1 MRTKVGKAVAA
12 GLTAAFAASA
22 ALVAPVAAQQS
33 QDRIVVSGMVEWG
46 IFVDRDGCMHW
57 WADGGLEGYMT
68 TRFNPETGRPLCLQ
82 KESCLTESTDTLFHT
97 DSHHLKPGQREE
109 LERFFRSEG
118 AFSYAVYGHTDERAS
133 HAYNQAL
140 SERRA
145 GTVASVARSVGAFIE
160 VEEGFGETRPVAT
173 GHNETAWQQNRRV
186 EVVCFHMPR

>member
-1 MRTKVGKAVAA
+1 MTRHARAIPA
-12 GLTAAFAASA
+12 GLAAA
-22 ALVAPVAAQQS
+22 ALAAMALMQPAAAQ
-33 QDRIVVSGMVEWG
+33 DRVVVSGQIEWG

-97 DSHHLKPGQREE
+97 DSHRLKPGQRDM

-118 AFSYAVYGHTDERAS
+118 AFSYAVYGHTDARGSE
-133 HAYNQAL
+133 AYNQAL

-145 GTVASVARSVGAFIE
+145 GTVASVARSVGAFVE
-160 VEEGFGETRPVAT
+160 VEEGFGETRPAAA
-173 GHNETAWQQNRRV
+173 GNNATAWRRNRRV
-186 EVVCFHMPR
+186 EVVCYHMPR